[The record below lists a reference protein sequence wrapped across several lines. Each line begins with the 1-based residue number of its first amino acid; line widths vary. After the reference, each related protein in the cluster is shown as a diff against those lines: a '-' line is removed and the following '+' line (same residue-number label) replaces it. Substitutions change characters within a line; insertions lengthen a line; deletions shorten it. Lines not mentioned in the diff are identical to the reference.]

1 MRLTSLLRQ
10 LIGLE
15 ATIVVGVEFDV
26 VGLVVDVRPSNRI
39 PRCSGCGHKVWGT
52 YDRRRRRWRLLDLA
66 GMSLH
71 LRYELRRVDCR
82 HCEGV
87 RVEAVP
93 WADPGFWFTRPFED
107 QVGYLAQGNDKSRV
121 SDQMR
126 IAWTTVGDI
135 IRRVVDRHGRSDA
148 LDGLTLIGVDE
159 LSYRRHHEY
168 VTVVVDHVRGVVVW
182 ADRGKNADTLKAF
195 FQELGP
201 ERAAQLEAVTIDMSA
216 AYIKAVTEASPD
228 AQVIFDRFHVQRLA
242 HDALDRVRR
251 AEMRDAN
258 TADEKRGMKGTRW
271 ALHKN
276 PWNLSRLE
284 HEKLSLLQT
293 TNRRIYRGYLLKEA
307 LAACLDGRQIHVA
320 TAKLREWL
328 AWASRSK
335 LVPFVKLARTV
346 KKHLDGILGYVR
358 SRLSNGRTEGLNGK
372 IRTITRR
379 SFGFHSAEALI
390 AMIQLCCAGIDLAP
404 VFVYP
409 NRPTKPL

>member
-1 MRLTSLLRQ
+1 
-10 LIGLE
+10 LE

-39 PRCSGCGHKVWGT
+39 PRCSGCGRKVWGT
-52 YDRRRRRWRLLDLA
+52 YDRRRRRWRHLDLA

-71 LRYELRRVDCR
+71 LRYELRRVACR
-82 HCEGV
+82 HCDGV
-87 RVEAVP
+87 RVEEVP
-93 WADPGFWFTRPFED
+93 WADPGLWFTRPFED
-107 QVGYLAQGNDKSRV
+107 QVGYMAQRCDKSTV

-135 IRRVVDRHGRSDA
+135 IRRVVDRHGRDDA
-148 LDGLTLIGVDE
+148 LGDLTLIGVDE

-168 VTVVVDHVRGVVVW
+168 VTVVVDHVRREVVW
-182 ADRGKNADTLKAF
+182 AHRGKNADTLKAF
-195 FQELGP
+195 FDELGP
-201 ERAAQLEAVTIDMSA
+201 ERAAKLEAVTIDMSA
-216 AYIKAVTEASPD
+216 AYIKAVTEASPN

-242 HDALDRVRR
+242 HDALDQVRR
-251 AEMRDAN
+251 AEMRDAD
-258 TADEKRGMKGTRW
+258 TVDEKRGMKGTRW

-284 HEKLSLLQT
+284 HEKLTQLQT

-335 LVPFVKLARTV
+335 LGPFVKLARTV

>member
-39 PRCSGCGHKVWGT
+39 PRCSGCDRKVWGT
-52 YDRRRRRWRLLDLA
+52 YDRRRRRWRHLDLA

-71 LRYELRRVDCR
+71 LRYELRRVACR
-82 HCEGV
+82 HCDGV

-93 WADPGFWFTRPFED
+93 WADPGLWFTRRFED
-107 QVGYLAQGNDKSRV
+107 QVGYLAQRSDKNTV

-126 IAWTTVGDI
+126 IAWKTVGDI
-135 IRRVVDRHGRSDA
+135 IQRVVDRHGRADV

-168 VTVVVDHVRGVVVW
+168 VTVVVDHARGEVVW
-182 ADRGKNADTLKAF
+182 AHRGKNADTLKAF
-195 FQELGP
+195 FDELGP
-201 ERAAQLEAVTIDMSA
+201 ERAAKLEAVTIDMSA
-216 AYIKAVTEASPD
+216 AYIKAVTEASPN

-242 HDALDRVRR
+242 HDALDQVRR
-251 AEMRDAN
+251 AEMRDAD
-258 TADEKRGMKGTRW
+258 TVDEKRGMKGTRW

-284 HEKLSLLQT
+284 HEKLTLLQQ

-335 LVPFVKLARTV
+335 LAPFVKLARTV

-379 SFGFHSAEALI
+379 SFGFHSADALI

-409 NRPTKPL
+409 KSPTKRL